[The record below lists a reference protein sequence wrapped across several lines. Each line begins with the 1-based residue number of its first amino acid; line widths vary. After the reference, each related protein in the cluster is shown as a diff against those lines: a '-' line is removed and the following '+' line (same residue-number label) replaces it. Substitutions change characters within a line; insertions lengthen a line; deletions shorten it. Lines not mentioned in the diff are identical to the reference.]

1 MSDPAALLAA
11 FEDIR
16 AAAAAAKIPLRL
28 TGSIAVQQACPV
40 HAPLA
45 QADRDFADLDLVGY
59 KRDGQALNAMFGALG
74 YTANREVFA
83 LSEGTRAIFDHA
95 RSRLHVDVFFDRLEF
110 CHRIDLKNRLETR
123 PITIP
128 LAELLLTK
136 LQIIK
141 INAKDLA
148 DACVLLLEHDF
159 AGEAGHIATLCAA
172 EWGFWRTV
180 TGNLEKLADYAA
192 ASIVFA
198 PYEARLRT
206 RINSLS
212 IAIDAA
218 PKPLAFRL
226 RARVGDRMKWYNDV
240 DEVD

>member
-1 MSDPAALLAA
+1 MSDPASLLAA
-11 FEDIR
+11 FAGIKE
-16 AAAAAAKIPLRL
+16 AAAQAGIALRL

-45 QADRDFADLDLVGY
+45 QAGRDFADLDLVGY
-59 KRDGQALNAMFGALG
+59 KRDGQAVAALFGRLG
-74 YTANREVFA
+74 YDANREVFA

-95 RSRLHVDVFFDRLEF
+95 QSRVHVDVFFDRLEF
-110 CHRIDLKNRLETR
+110 CHRIDLKTRLEAR
-123 PITIP
+123 PVTIP

-136 LQIIK
+136 LQIVK

-159 AGEAGHIATLCAA
+159 AAEAGHIAAICAA

-180 TGNLEKLADYAA
+180 TGNLEKLQDYAA
-192 ASIVFA
+192 ASRIFL
-198 PYEARLRT
+198 PYAARLRASV
-206 RINSLS
+206 NALS
-212 IAIDAA
+212 AAIEAA

-226 RARVGDRMKWYNDV
+226 RARVGDRVKWYNDV
-240 DEVD
+240 DEVE

>member
-11 FEDIR
+11 FSGISQ
-16 AAAAAAKIPLRL
+16 AASDAGLALRL

-45 QADRDFADLDLVGY
+45 HAERDFADLDLVAY
-59 KRDGQALNAMFGALG
+59 KRDGQAVASLFGRLG
-74 YTANREVFA
+74 YAANREVFA

-95 RSRLHVDVFFDRLEF
+95 QSRVHVDVFFDQLEF
-110 CHRIDLKNRLETR
+110 CHRIDLKTRLELR
-123 PITIP
+123 PVTIP

-159 AGEAGHIATLCAA
+159 AGETSQIAALCAA
-172 EWGFWRTV
+172 DWGLWRTV
-180 TGNLEKLADYAA
+180 TGNLGKLRDYAA
-192 ASIVFA
+192 ASLVFA
-198 PYEARLRT
+198 PYLTPLNARIAAISAAIEA
-206 RINSLS
+206 S
-212 IAIDAA
+212 

-226 RARVGDRMKWYNDV
+226 RARVGDRVKWYNDV